1 MARDRSQLTDNGKT
15 GAYKTPKFKENIDGS
30 VKLYFSFIDYNYV
43 TYVTENYST
52 FRLEIAQQESIRVR
66 AFSVGSRSKR
76 PEIGR
81 LANVVTAPLPVGSE
95 SATSSKS
102 NSAPLLSSSW
112 GHNSGCSGAS
122 ERMEDLME
130 LDFTRPNALPSLS
143 SPLSSY
149 TQSHSHSHS
158 YSTAT
163 DTSSYVDMSPG
174 QPPVSTTAPYVDMS
188 GLNKVSS

>member
-1 MARDRSQLTDNGKT
+1 M
-15 GAYKTPKFKENIDGS
+15 
-30 VKLYFSFIDYNYV
+30 
-43 TYVTENYST
+43 
-52 FRLEIAQQESIRVR
+52 AQQDSNRVR

-81 LANVVTAPLPVGSE
+81 LVNMITAHLPV
-95 SATSSKS
+95 SSDNFNTNKS

-112 GHNSGCSGAS
+112 GHNSGCSAAT

-130 LDFTRPNALPSLS
+130 LDFTRPNLPTTMS
-143 SPLSSY
+143 SPPSSY
-149 TQSHSHSHS
+149 SQSQSQSQS

-188 GLNKVSS
+188 GINKVSEIYNLPITFNREIRNLILN

>member
-1 MARDRSQLTDNGKT
+1 M
-15 GAYKTPKFKENIDGS
+15 
-30 VKLYFSFIDYNYV
+30 
-43 TYVTENYST
+43 
-52 FRLEIAQQESIRVR
+52 R

-81 LANVVTAPLPVGSE
+81 LVNMITAHLPV
-95 SATSSKS
+95 SSDNFNSNKS

-112 GHNSGCSGAS
+112 GHNSGCSAAT

-130 LDFTRPNALPSLS
+130 LDFSRPNVPTTMS
-143 SPLSSY
+143 SPPSSY
-149 TQSHSHSHS
+149 SQSQS

-188 GLNKVSS
+188 GMNKVHRTFYIERNFVSIENSN